1 MSMNSTENGN
11 VKSELEGR
19 DLKAI
24 IKNVDS
30 ESAHRVGSK
39 RAGSLT
45 SGTAVSED
53 MQQKAVEVT
62 SQAFEGNNL
71 EKDIAMVIKKEFDRL
86 YGTTW
91 HCVVGKK

>member
-1 MSMNSTENGN
+1 MEGSREDGVTNTE
-11 VKSELEGR
+11 V
-19 DLKAI
+19 
-24 IKNVDS
+24 
-30 ESAHRVGSK
+30 
-39 RAGSLT
+39 
-45 SGTAVSED
+45 VSED

-91 HCVVGKK
+91 HCVVGKKWVLVYSISHAISNPHLSSCLVLPSGSTVYEV